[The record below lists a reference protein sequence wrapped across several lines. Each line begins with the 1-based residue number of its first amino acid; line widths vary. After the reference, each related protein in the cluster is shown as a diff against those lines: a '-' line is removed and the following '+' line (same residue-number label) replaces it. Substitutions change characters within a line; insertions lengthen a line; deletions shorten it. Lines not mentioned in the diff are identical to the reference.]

1 MSLNLVLRIALRYF
15 SAKKNNKLVSVISI
29 FSLLGVMIGVASLVV
44 VMSVMEGFHI
54 ELTKNIIGLGGDVSI
69 AAYGNN
75 KISDYKKLKSEI
87 EAIEGVKYV
96 VPQVQSKAM
105 IVSSRES
112 SGVIVRGINSA
123 ELRAK
128 PNLINNIVSGNIE
141 KIDSGYEVAMGQE
154 LAVSLGVRVGDEVT
168 LLCPNNISTIL
179 GNLPRKKTFKVASI
193 FVSGMYDYDAG
204 TLIMSLN
211 SAQKLFMQDNTIN
224 FIEIY
229 ATNSNMD
236 EALARK
242 IRMVIGEGFIVST
255 WKNGNT
261 QFLNALKVERVAM
274 FTILS
279 LIILVAAFNIISSL
293 FMLVK
298 EKTKDI
304 AILKTIGAS
313 NSQILFIFIIN
324 GSIIGVIGTSL
335 GVAIGVSFAANIENI
350 RKWLE
355 KISGTNL
362 FDAAIYFLNYLPA
375 KLVPANIIL
384 ISSISMVLC
393 ILATIY
399 PALKAAS
406 VDPVEAFRND

>member
-15 SAKKNNKLVSVISI
+15 SAKKNNKVVSIISI
-29 FSLLGVMIGVASLVV
+29 FTLLGVMIGVASLVV

-75 KISDYKKLKSEI
+75 KISDYQKLRSEI

-112 SGVIVRGINSA
+112 SGVIVRGINSV
-123 ELRAK
+123 ELKAK
-128 PNLINNIVSGNIE
+128 PNLINNIIAGHIE

-154 LAVSLGVRVGDEVT
+154 LALSLGVVVGEEVT

-204 TLIMSLN
+204 TIIMSLN
-211 SAQKLFMQDNTIN
+211 SAQKLFMQDNAIN

-229 ATNSNMD
+229 ALNSTFD
-236 EALARK
+236 KVLAHKIRK
-242 IRMVIGEGFIVST
+242 IVGGDFIVST
-255 WKNGNT
+255 WENGNT

-313 NSQILFIFIIN
+313 NRQILFIFIIN

-375 KLVPANIIL
+375 KLVPTNIIL
-384 ISSISMVLC
+384 ISSLSMLLC

>member
-1 MSLNLVLRIALRYF
+1 MLLNLTLRIALRYF

-44 VMSVMEGFHI
+44 VMAVMEGFHI
-54 ELTKNIIGLGGDVSI
+54 ELTRNIIGLGGDISI

-75 KISDYKKLKSEI
+75 KIADYQNLNQRIKSV
-87 EAIEGVKYV
+87 AGVKYV

-105 IVSSRES
+105 IVSQRES
-112 SGVIVRGINSA
+112 SGVIVRGINSGD
-123 ELRAK
+123 LKAK
-128 PNLINNIVSGNIE
+128 PNLINNIISGNIE
-141 KIDSGYEVAMGQE
+141 KIDSGYEVAIGQE
-154 LAVSLGVRVGDEVT
+154 LALNLGVKTGDEIS

-179 GNLPRKKTFKVASI
+179 GNLPRKKTFKIASI

-204 TLIMSLN
+204 TIIMSLA

-229 ATNSNMD
+229 STDSNLD
-236 EALARK
+236 KILIKK
-242 IRMVIGEGFIVST
+242 IRGVVGKDLIVSS
-255 WKNGNT
+255 WENGNA

-313 NSQILFIFIIN
+313 NNQILGIFIIN
-324 GSIIGVIGTSL
+324 GSIIGIIGTSL
-335 GVAIGVSFAANIENI
+335 GVMLGVSFASNIESI
-350 RKWLE
+350 RKFLE

-375 KLVPANIIL
+375 KLVPANIIY
-384 ISSISMVLC
+384 IAVMSMALC

-399 PALKAAS
+399 PAVKAAS
-406 VDPVEAFRND
+406 IDPVEAFRND